1 MTRERETAMKKIA
14 VYTSFMTDAYRS
26 KIDGAARAAGFTA
39 DYFDSAQGTD
49 ALEAS
54 LEAYEIIFGHIPPA
68 LLKGA
73 KNLKWLCSDFA
84 GIEGYLDESVWPHPG
99 CLLSNASGAYGPTI
113 SEHIIM
119 LALMLLRRM
128 PEYQPALARREWPYY
143 APIRSITGSHVVMLG
158 TGDIGSHTARRMKA
172 LGASVTGVCR
182 SGRSAESAFDRVLP
196 ISGLDGALPAA
207 DLLIMALPATAETA
221 GILSRERIALLP
233 PTAYVINVGR
243 GSAIDQEAL
252 VEALRAR
259 RLAGAALDVTVPE
272 PLPADHPLWECPNTI
287 LTPHAAG
294 NMSLGL
300 TCDLD
305 VEMFCQD
312 LARYAA
318 GELPER
324 LVDRARGY

>member
-1 MTRERETAMKKIA
+1 MRKIA
-14 VYTSFMTDAYRS
+14 VYTSFMTAAYRQ
-26 KIDGAARAAGFTA
+26 KISGAAAAAGFTA
-39 DYFDSAQGTD
+39 DYYDSAQGTESLG
-49 ALEAS
+49 ANLEN
-54 LEAYEIIFGHIPPA
+54 YEVIFGHLPPA

-73 KNLKWLCSDFA
+73 KHLKWLCSDFA

-128 PEYQPALARREWPYY
+128 PEYEAAALRREWPYY

-158 TGDIGSHTARRMKA
+158 AGDIGSHTARRMKA

-182 SGRSAESAFDRVLP
+182 SGKSGEPAFGRVLP
-196 ISGLDGALPAA
+196 ICELDSVLPTA

-233 PTAYVINVGR
+233 PSAYVINVGR

-259 RLAGAALDVTVPE
+259 RLAGAALDVMVPE
-272 PLPADHPLWECPNTI
+272 PLPADHPLWGCPNTI
-287 LTPHAAG
+287 LTPHVAG

-305 VEMFCQD
+305 VEMFCRD
-312 LARYAA
+312 LAHYAA
-318 GELPER
+318 GEPLER

>member
-1 MTRERETAMKKIA
+1 MKKIA
-14 VYTSFMTDAYRS
+14 VYTSFMTDVYRQ
-26 KIDGAARAAGFTA
+26 KINGTAAAAGYAA
-39 DYFDSAQGTD
+39 DYYDSTQGTEP
-49 ALEAS
+49 LETH
-54 LEAYEIIFGHIPPA
+54 LEEYEIIFGHLPPA
-68 LLKGA
+68 LLKHA

-84 GIEGYLDESVWPHPG
+84 GVEGYLDGTVWAHPD

-113 SEHIIM
+113 SEHILM
-119 LALMLLRRM
+119 VSLMLLRRM
-128 PEYQPALARREWPYY
+128 PEYQPALSRREWPYY
-143 APIRSITGSHVVMLG
+143 TPIRSITGSHVVMLG

-182 SGRSAESAFDRVLP
+182 SGRSGEAAFDRVLP
-196 ISGLDGALPAA
+196 ISELDSVLPTV

-233 PTAYVINVGR
+233 PAAYVVNVGR

-252 VEALRAR
+252 IEALQAR
-259 RLAGAALDVTVPE
+259 CIAGAALDVMVPE

-287 LTPHAAG
+287 LTPHVAG

-305 VEMFCQD
+305 VEMFCRD
-312 LARYAA
+312 LAHYAA
-318 GELPER
+318 GEPLEH
-324 LVDRARGY
+324 LVDRTLGY